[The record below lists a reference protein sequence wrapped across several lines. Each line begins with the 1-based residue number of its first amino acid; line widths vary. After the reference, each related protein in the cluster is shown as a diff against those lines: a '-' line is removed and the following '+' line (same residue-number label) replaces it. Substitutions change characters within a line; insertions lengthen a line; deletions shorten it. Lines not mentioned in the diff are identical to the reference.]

1 MLNGGNNLWVVMLTK
16 FGGKIFVRTLQLL
29 RKLSISVQSSIHQLN
44 CDNTIMKLNL
54 IILLK
59 ILILTLITNTSIASS
74 LKAGSMTATDLPPKE
89 AQVVN
94 IGFFPISVH
103 GLDITTNTFYL
114 NSYVWLKWKGDI
126 DPVESMEF
134 ISTVDRVNFVKDLLL
149 KEPSILSDGSKYQ
162 IMHIEG
168 HFFQKFILSDFP
180 LDKQK
185 LSILVEDSS
194 HGYQQVSYVIDQSSS
209 GIGDQLEVPGWE
221 IKNWNAGSLIHDYG
235 TSFGD
240 NGNTNGGASYSVAFF
255 EININRPSSYF
266 FWKLLLPL
274 LIVVSGAW
282 MSLILDANNTD
293 TRIGMSSTALL
304 TTVFLQQGYTV
315 NLPDIGYLVLM
326 DKIYVL
332 AYVLIV
338 ISLARGIS
346 SGYFDINITV
356 PSRISVVKKQD
367 QLILVCQIATFLG
380 FIIWSVSNI

>member
-1 MLNGGNNLWVVMLTK
+1 MV
-16 FGGKIFVRTLQLL
+16 
-29 RKLSISVQSSIHQLN
+29 
-44 CDNTIMKLNL
+44 L
-54 IILLK
+54 IK
-59 ILILTLITNTSIASS
+59 ILILTLLTNISMASS
-74 LKAGSMTATDLPPKE
+74 LKTGSMKSADVTPNE
-89 AQVVN
+89 AQVVT

-114 NSYVWLKWKGDI
+114 NAYVWLKWKGDI
-126 DPVESMEF
+126 DPIESLEF
-134 ISTVDRVNFVKDLLL
+134 INTVDRVDFVKEMLL
-149 KEPSILSDGSKYQ
+149 KEPSITSDGSKYQ

-168 HFFQKFILSDFP
+168 HFFQKFTLNDFP

-194 HGYQQVSYVIDQSSS
+194 HGYQQVSYVIDQTSS
-209 GIGDQLEVPGWE
+209 GIGDQLEIPGWD

-240 NGNTNGGASYSVAFF
+240 NASGGAIYSVAFF

-282 MSLILDANNTD
+282 MSLILDPNNTD
-293 TRIGMSSTALL
+293 ARTGMPATALL
-304 TTVFLQQGYTV
+304 TTVFLQQGYTD

-332 AYVLIV
+332 AYFLIV
-338 ISLARGIS
+338 ISLIRGIA
-346 SGYFDINITV
+346 SGYFDEKITE
-356 PSRISVVKKQD
+356 PARIIVVKKQD
-367 QLILVCQIATFLG
+367 KFILVCQIVIFIG
-380 FIIWSVSNI
+380 YIIWSVTSL

>member
-1 MLNGGNNLWVVMLTK
+1 MK
-16 FGGKIFVRTLQLL
+16 YKIM
-29 RKLSISVQSSIHQLN
+29 I
-44 CDNTIMKLNL
+44 L
-54 IILLK
+54 IN
-59 ILILTLITNTSIASS
+59 ILILTLITNVSIASS
-74 LKAGSMTATDLPPKE
+74 LKTGSMKPAGVTPNE
-89 AQVVN
+89 AQIVT

-103 GLDITTNTFYL
+103 ALDISTNTFHL
-114 NSYVWLKWKGDI
+114 NTYVWLKWKGDI
-126 DPVESMEF
+126 DPVESIEF
-134 ISTVDRVNFVKDLLL
+134 INTVDRADFVKELLL
-149 KEPSILSDGSKYQ
+149 KEPSITSDGSKYQ

-168 HFFQKFILSDFP
+168 HFFQKFILTDFP

-209 GIGDQLEVPGWE
+209 GIGDQLEVPGWD
-221 IKNWNAGSLIHDYG
+221 INNWKASNLIHDYG

-240 NGNTNGGASYSVAFF
+240 NDIGGGAIYSVAYF

-282 MSLILDANNTD
+282 ISLVLDPNHTD
-293 TRIGMSSTALL
+293 ARTGMPATALL
-304 TTVFLQQGYTV
+304 TTVFLQQGYAD

-338 ISLARGIS
+338 ISLIRGVA
-346 SGYFDINITV
+346 SGYFDKNITD
-356 PSRISVVKKQD
+356 PSRIMVVKKQD
-367 QLILVCQIATFLG
+367 KFILACQIAIFMSY
-380 FIIWSVSNI
+380 IIWSVANINSA